1 MAALMFAFLAAFCV
15 TMGARD
21 QVLVSDLAAKGRGA
35 ALPVGIVTGWA
46 ASALAGYGAGYVFP
60 ALVPDA
66 REILGAV
73 AAIFSGV
80 ELLLLR
86 PGRAPK
92 EPTYS
97 VGAASLVLLAHQ
109 ITDAARFLA
118 FGIGIAYAAA
128 IPAAMGC
135 AAGGTMAL
143 GLGAMGVVDPRAR
156 WIAIGRRVVAIA
168 LILAGLWI
176 GWQALPR

>member
-1 MAALMFAFLAAFCV
+1 MAALMFAFVAAFLV

-21 QVLVSDLAAKGRGA
+21 QVLVSDLSAKGHGA
-35 ALPVGIVTGWA
+35 ALPVGVVAGWA
-46 ASALAGYGAGYVFP
+46 ASALAGYGAGYVLP

-66 REILGAV
+66 RDIIGAV
-73 AAIFSGV
+73 AAIFSGL

-92 EPTYS
+92 EPTHS
-97 VGAASLVLLAHQ
+97 VGAASLVLIAHQ

-118 FGIGIAYAAA
+118 FGIGAAYAAA

-143 GLGAMGVVDPRAR
+143 GLGALGVVDPRAR
-156 WIAIGRRVVAIA
+156 WIAIGRRIFAVV
-168 LILAGLWI
+168 LLVLGLWL
-176 GWQALPR
+176 GWQALPD

>member
-1 MAALMFAFLAAFCV
+1 MAALMFALIAAFCA

-21 QVLVSDLAAKGRGA
+21 QVLVSDLAAKGHGA
-35 ALPVGIVTGWA
+35 ALPVGVATGWA
-46 ASALAGYGAGYVFP
+46 AAALAGYGAGYVLP

-86 PGRAPK
+86 PGRAPR
-92 EPTYS
+92 EPTHS

-118 FGIGIAYAAA
+118 FGIGAAYAAA

-143 GLGAMGVVDPRAR
+143 GLGALGAVDPRAR
-156 WIAIGRRVVAIA
+156 WIAIGRRVFAVALLLVGA
-168 LILAGLWI
+168 WM